1 MSALL
6 DSLNASKGAYFK
18 LKENLQCASAK
29 LVTSKNFLEVSAN
42 KISDCFQIDN
52 ISADGNTILNNKE
65 KMINNIN
72 LISKTIIPAID
83 AKINEINSNIAK
95 EEARIAEEARRA
107 EEEARR
113 QAEEARRA
121 EEEAKKLQESAKSNQ
136 INRNSGMFN
145 KTI

>member
-42 KISDCFQIDN
+42 KIGDCFQIDN

-95 EEARIAEEARRA
+95 EEARIAEE
-107 EEEARR
+107 
-113 QAEEARRA
+113 
-121 EEEAKKLQESAKSNQ
+121 EAKKLQESAKSNQ

>member
-42 KISDCFQIDN
+42 KIGDCFQIDN

-65 KMINNIN
+65 KCDVFYDDRLVWIQGINDNVAKVGFVDNFEEQNVFIKDLYEKN
-72 LISKTIIPAID
+72 L
-83 AKINEINSNIAK
+83 
-95 EEARIAEEARRA
+95 
-107 EEEARR
+107 
-113 QAEEARRA
+113 
-121 EEEAKKLQESAKSNQ
+121 
-136 INRNSGMFN
+136 
-145 KTI
+145 